1 MQKNSLYFKDLDFHL
16 IKALEKHRLT
26 KEWKNEPLSD
36 QELSNLLWAACRIT
50 KEETKTVENKK
61 LLVDKKL

>member
-1 MQKNSLYFKDLDFHL
+1 ME
-16 IKALEKHRLT
+16 ALEERRSAK
-26 KEWKNEPLSD
+26 KWKNEPLSD
-36 QELSNLLWAACRIT
+36 QELLNLLWGACGIT